1 MLAVLLWAASWIS
14 RVAHT
19 SLRATFSLFLS
30 ELPAQILSEDGSPY
44 TFLEGQKAS
53 LECETFGS
61 PKPKVV
67 W

>member
-1 MLAVLLWAASWIS
+1 M
-14 RVAHT
+14 
-19 SLRATFSLFLS
+19 FLFS
-30 ELPAQILSEDGSPY
+30 ELPAQILSEDGSVY
-44 TFLEGQKAS
+44 TFVEGQKAS